1 MAYKLAV
8 TNQKGGVSKTTT
20 AVNIA
25 DALMYM
31 KQRVLLV
38 DLDPQC
44 NATSVFVPDFF
55 EETEDNKKEMTVLEV
70 IEETKNIEDCI
81 QHTEFGDIIIGNK
94 ELKNHDGT
102 LISKPGGTKRIR
114 KALQRIDADYD
125 FIIMDTPP
133 NVGAFMRNAL
143 FAADGIITPI
153 QAKRFALD
161 GLSDFIDTVNEL
173 KEDGNEN
180 LEILGVLLTM
190 YDQRNK
196 QDKEVKDALPDMCS
210 NLGISLFNTP
220 IRICQ
225 DIENALADSKSLF
238 RTKGN
243 SNGAYDY
250 ADVVIELLDMINSKG
265 EN

>member
-1 MAYKLAV
+1 
-8 TNQKGGVSKTTT
+8 
-20 AVNIA
+20 
-25 DALMYM
+25 
-31 KQRVLLV
+31 
-38 DLDPQC
+38 
-44 NATSVFVPDFF
+44 
-55 EETEDNKKEMTVLEV
+55 
-70 IEETKNIEDCI
+70 
-81 QHTEFGDIIIGNK
+81 
-94 ELKNHDGT
+94 
-102 LISKPGGTKRIR
+102 
-114 KALQRIDADYD
+114 
-125 FIIMDTPP
+125 
-133 NVGAFMRNAL
+133 
-143 FAADGIITPI
+143 
-153 QAKRFALD
+153 
-161 GLSDFIDTVNEL
+161 
-173 KEDGNEN
+173 

-210 NLGISLFNTP
+210 NLGINLFNTP